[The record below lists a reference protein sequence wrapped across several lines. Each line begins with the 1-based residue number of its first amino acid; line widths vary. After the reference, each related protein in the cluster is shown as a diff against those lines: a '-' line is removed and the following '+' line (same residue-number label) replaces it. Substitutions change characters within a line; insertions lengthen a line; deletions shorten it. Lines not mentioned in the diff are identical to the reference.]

1 MNNISLQSFKPI
13 TKSFNQVNNTVLK
26 SFTKK
31 KHSFTAD
38 IIVVFCFILLIIIL
52 KNIYNYLFDSVEGL
66 DDMKKAQKFHIESQC
81 ENNRNKIC
89 VDSNKKGKSV
99 CMKYPCCVW
108 AKFKNKKNKSKCVT
122 GSDTGPSI
130 QRDDNIIDEYYYMGK
145 KFKLN

>member
-38 IIVVFCFILLIIIL
+38 IIVVFCFIILIIIL